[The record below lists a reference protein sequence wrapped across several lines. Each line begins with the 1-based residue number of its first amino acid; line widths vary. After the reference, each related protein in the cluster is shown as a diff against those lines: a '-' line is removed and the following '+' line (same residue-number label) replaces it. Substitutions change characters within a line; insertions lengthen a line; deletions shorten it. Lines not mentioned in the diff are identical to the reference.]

1 MLTPAEELGLT
12 GSALAARVRTAFFAM
27 GAPRILPLLDNV
39 REECLRRHVIY
50 MRDGVMEAVRLLSCP
65 VTVLPDQVS
74 YIHYVSLTIQN
85 ALKRIAE
92 IYLHDPG
99 VREIVELT
107 PPEQA
112 WLADC
117 WGQSHSESNPVFG
130 RLDAVADFSSPM
142 WKDSLK
148 FMEPNMSGI
157 GGLHLTPTS
166 ERIISD
172 TVFPQL
178 FETSPSLRLELGA
191 DIRELL
197 MQEVLDHFDVL
208 GTKPQSLCF
217 LEAKYAISGIDEQE
231 DVAQF
236 YHQRYGLK
244 VMHADP
250 SELTL
255 SNGLVYY
262 QGERVDAAYRD
273 YSVLDL
279 LALQQRGIDVEPMRQ
294 LMRQNRMISSIA
306 AELDQKALWE
316 IFTDPEFTL
325 KYFSQEERQDFR
337 RHILWT
343 RVVTDRKTRLPDGA
357 MGDLLTFIRDDRE
370 QLVLKPNRSYG
381 GDGVAIGLAETQ
393 DNWERAIER
402 AVASPDRWVVQQL
415 AAIPVVEFPVVGSNG
430 EVYSEPFYTV
440 LGFAPSKY
448 GVAIMGR
455 ASQKQVVN
463 VAQRGGMF
471 VVSVGHPPGRLVGP
485 ERV

>member
-12 GSALAARVRTAFFAM
+12 GMSLATRVRNTFF
-27 GAPRILPLLDNV
+27 GLGREQILPLLDRV
-39 REECLRRHVIY
+39 REECTRRHVVY
-50 MRDGVMEAVRLLSCP
+50 MREGVVETVRLLPCP
-65 VTVLPDQVS
+65 VTALPDQVS

-85 ALKRIAE
+85 ALKRMAE
-92 IYLHDPG
+92 IYLQDPG
-99 VREIVELT
+99 VREILELT
-107 PPEQA
+107 PPEQE

-117 WGQSHSESNPVFG
+117 WGQSLTESNPVFG
-130 RLDAVADFSSPM
+130 RLDAVVDFCSPM

-166 ERIISD
+166 ERIVNDCVLPLLRDSD
-172 TVFPQL
+172 AT
-178 FETSPSLRLELGA
+178 LRLETGV

-197 MQEVLDHFDVL
+197 MQEVLDHFDIL
-208 GTKPQSLCF
+208 GHRPQSLCF
-217 LEAKYAISGIDEQE
+217 LEAKYAVSGIDEQE
-231 DVAQF
+231 DVAQY
-236 YHQRYGLK
+236 YHSKYGLK

-255 SNGLVYY
+255 DKGVVRY

-279 LALQQRGIDVEPMRQ
+279 IALQQKGINVEPMRL
-294 LMRQNRMISSIA
+294 LMKQNRMISSIA
-306 AELDQKALWE
+306 AELDQKAQWE

-325 KYFSQEERQDFR
+325 KYFSQEERQVFK

-343 RVVTDRKTRLPDGA
+343 RVVTDRKTRLPDGST
-357 MGDLLTFIRDDRE
+357 GDLLPFIREDRE

-381 GDGVAIGLAETQ
+381 GDGVAIGLAET
-393 DNWERAIER
+393 DESWNRAVDR
-402 AVASPDRWVVQQL
+402 AVADSNRWVVQQV
-415 AAIPVVEFPVVGSNG
+415 ATIPVVEFPVVGEDG
-430 EVYSEPFYTV
+430 TVHSEPFYTV

-463 VAQRGGMF
+463 VAQRGGMC
-471 VVSVGHPPGRLVGP
+471 VITVGHPPGRLVGP